1 MNKKLLAVAI
11 AGVLAAPLAQAQTAN
26 VTLYGRLNLST
37 QVIINAKQDASGGG
51 LKENLYQV
59 NSNSS
64 RLGVRGTESLGGGLN
79 AIFQAEER
87 FDATNAGAVSLAGDS
102 FVGLQGGWGTAKIGY
117 FLTPYDDVSPVF
129 GSVPTL
135 ITSILGTQSLW
146 SNSGYAGNSIDTG
159 AFDDR
164 AANSLRYDSPVI
176 SGFTFS
182 GQIFARDQSS
192 GDGGGGDPLLSQ
204 QRRHAYGMSFGSTY
218 NNGPISGGIAYE
230 FHNNMRLSGTGY
242 NGLAQGCNPVGSC
255 NNKLQDQGL
264 TIAGAYQFGAWKFA
278 AVGEW
283 LKYDVP
289 TAANPNGE
297 LKRSLWGISTT
308 GNIGPGQLYAAYFK
322 ANNGRGSGTCTTAG
336 SGLTAVTTC
345 PVVGGLV
352 LGNETSSQQW
362 EVSYTYPLSKRTLL
376 YTGYVMIDN
385 AKNAAYNFGVGS
397 VQGLCL
403 GNPSS
408 NAGGAQVGCGDA
420 ARPQGVVAGI
430 VHFW

>member
-26 VTLYGRLNLST
+26 VTLYGRLNLDT
-37 QVIINAKQDASGGG
+37 QVIINAKQDTGV
-51 LKENLYQV
+51 KQNLYQV

-146 SNSGYAGNSIDTG
+146 SNSGYPGNSIDTG
-159 AFDDR
+159 AFDDL
-164 AANSLRYDSPVI
+164 AANSLRYDSPNMA
-176 SGFTFS
+176 GFTFS
-182 GQIFARDQSS
+182 GQVAGRDT
-192 GDGGGGDPLLSQ
+192 GGTDGGDLAQ
-204 QRRHAYGMSFGSTY
+204 QRRHAYVLSVGSTY
-218 NNGPISGGIAYE
+218 NNGPFSAAIAYE
-230 FHNNMRLSGTGY
+230 VHNNLRTGT
-242 NGLAQGCNPVGSC
+242 AANP
-255 NNKLQDQGL
+255 KLQDQGL
-264 TIAGAYQFGAWKFA
+264 TVAGAYTWGAWKFA

-283 LKYDVP
+283 LKYDAP
-289 TAANPNGE
+289 AGGE
-297 LKRSLWGISTT
+297 IKRNLWGVSTT

-322 ANNGRGSGTCTTAG
+322 ANNGRGSASCTTVAG
-336 SGLTAVTTC
+336 ITSC
-345 PVVGGLV
+345 PTVGGIRI
-352 LGNETSSQQW
+352 GPDSSAQEW

-376 YTGYVMIDN
+376 YAGYVMIDN
-385 AKNAAYNFGVGS
+385 KANANYNFAVGS
-397 VQGLCL
+397 VTGLCT
-403 GNPSS
+403 GNQRNASGS
-408 NAGGAQVGCGDA
+408 NVGCGDA
-420 ARPQGVVAGI
+420 ARPQGALAGI